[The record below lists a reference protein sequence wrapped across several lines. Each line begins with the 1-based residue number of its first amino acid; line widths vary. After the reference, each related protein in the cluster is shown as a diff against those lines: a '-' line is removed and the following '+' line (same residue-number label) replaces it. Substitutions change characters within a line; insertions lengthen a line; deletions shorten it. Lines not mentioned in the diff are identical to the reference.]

1 MSKAKKSKDNLN
13 KEQKTAVLLPHNEN
27 ALVIAGAGTGK
38 TKTLISRIKELTK
51 TFKPSEIV
59 ALTFT
64 NKAAKEMEDRLDG
77 LPINV
82 GTFHSFALT
91 LIKEDLERFI
101 QFKTNKK
108 DFIKSQ
114 QFYLSLFLK
123 QNNLQEKWNELNKN
137 KNNHQN
143 KVKNEE
149 QNQDNVQKQVQI
161 KDFNLNLNK
170 NTNLTFFDLL
180 KNHSLIYFFEESKEF
195 KTLNHLKKETETSE
209 KFEMF
214 LSIPFQE
221 QMEKLKEKKHKPKIK
236 LLDEEEQTL
245 FIKELFQEQNW
256 DVKNGA
262 VAKLQDHINHQ
273 KENGVR
279 SSKSKGRTKLE
290 KQYQVYEEKILE
302 MNILDF
308 TELALLLKE
317 RLENDEFF
325 RNYIHQ
331 KYRTFLVDEFQDTNP
346 IQYELLNLL
355 AGEKGV
361 VFAVGDDCQS
371 IYGFRG
377 AEVKNIFKFKEKAN
391 FVKLEQNY
399 RSTSNIVE
407 CSNLFILK
415 AEEKIEK
422 NLYTNNPKGQPIFIY
437 KAKNE
442 YEEAKFVCETI
453 ENLLKTEDYKD
464 IAVIYRGNAQSAKIE
479 TLLSLRKIP
488 YKVSG
493 GMSFFDKADVKTL
506 FALAKILVDPEDTHA
521 FIRVAEKLYNLPKKL
536 LEGWIIEANAEKLSF
551 PDLIRYR
558 KKEENLNK
566 LLQYIEK
573 GQDEFKYSTLKES
586 FKDFLRNIDYK
597 KEKYHYINE
606 ENLEF
611 FLNEIDE
618 YERNGGSSFYSFVKK
633 IEQNKNL
640 ILEYDK
646 NVVNL
651 MTIHASK
658 GLEFKYVF
666 LIGVEDGVLPST
678 PSIEENNIEEERRL
692 MYVGMTR
699 AKEELII
706 SFCETRFNGYE
717 QVYYPPSRFLLDL
730 DYRYLN
736 PINTT
741 WLPFPYPYGY
751 DENNYNE
758 EEKQYLNIKIDYNNI
773 IEEQLKNIHLND
785 ENIHIKEINE
795 DDKNNKDVKDDINN
809 DNEFVLDHFY
819 FTKEGKGKL
828 IKIEQNEFD
837 EMVLT
842 LEMVKT
848 EERKKVLP
856 DYEEVKLCE

>member
-1 MSKAKKSKDNLN
+1 MIKTKKTKDNLN

-38 TKTLISRIKELTK
+38 TKTLISRIKELAK
-51 TFKPSEIV
+51 TFKPDEIV

-64 NKAAKEMEDRLDG
+64 NKAAKEMEERLDG

-82 GTFHSFALT
+82 GTFHSFALN

-108 DFIKSQ
+108 DFIESQ
-114 QFYLSLFLK
+114 NFFLSLFLK
-123 QNNLQEKWNELNKN
+123 NNNLQEKWENL
-137 KNNHQN
+137 KNN
-143 KVKNEE
+143 
-149 QNQDNVQKQVQI
+149 QNQDKE
-161 KDFNLNLNK
+161 KDNLS
-170 NTNLTFFDLL
+170 FFELL
-180 KNHSLIYFFEESKEF
+180 KNSSLMHFFEESKEF
-195 KTLNHLKKETETSE
+195 KTLNALKEESV
-209 KFEMF
+209 
-214 LSIPFQE
+214 LNNIINQSIPFQE
-221 QMEKLKEKKHKPKIK
+221 QIEQLKEKKHKPKIK
-236 LLDEEEQTL
+236 LIDEEEQTL
-245 FIKELFQEQNW
+245 FIKELFQEENW
-256 DVKNGA
+256 DMKNGA
-262 VAKLQDHINHQ
+262 IIKLQEYINHQ
-273 KENGVR
+273 KENGIR
-279 SSKSKGRTKLE
+279 SSKGRTKLE
-290 KQYQVYEEKILE
+290 KQYQIYEQKILE

-308 TELALLLKE
+308 TELTLLLKE
-317 RLENDEFF
+317 RLESDDFF
-325 RNYIHQ
+325 KNYIHQ

-355 AGEKGV
+355 VGEKGV
-361 VFAVGDDCQS
+361 IFAVGDDCQS

-415 AEEKIEK
+415 AKEKIEK

-442 YEEAKFVCETI
+442 YDEAKFVSETI

-506 FALAKILVDPEDTHA
+506 FALAKILVEPEDAHA

-536 LEGWIIEANAEKLSF
+536 LEGWIIEANTEKLSF
-551 PDLIRYR
+551 PDLIKYR
-558 KKEENLNK
+558 KKEESLNK

-573 GQDEFKYSTLKES
+573 GQEEFKYSTLKES

-597 KEKYHYINE
+597 KEKYTYINE

-618 YERNGGSSFYSFVKK
+618 YERNGGSSFYNFVKK

-730 DYRYLN
+730 DYNYLN

-751 DENNYNE
+751 EEYEFNE
-758 EEKQYLNIKIDYNNI
+758 EDKSHLNIQIDYENI
-773 IEEQLKNIHLND
+773 IKEQLKNIESNNENKSNEND
-785 ENIHIKEINE
+785 KKIKQIIEKE
-795 DDKNNKDVKDDINN
+795 NNKNEKNETN
-809 DNEFVLDHFY
+809 NEFVLEQFY
-819 FTKEGKGKL
+819 LTKNGKGKL

-837 EMVLT
+837 EIVLT

-848 EERKKVLP
+848 EEWKKVLP
-856 DYEEVKLCE
+856 DYEEIKLCQ

>member
-1 MSKAKKSKDNLN
+1 MTKTKKTKDNLN

-38 TKTLISRIKELTK
+38 TKTLISRIKELAK
-51 TFKPSEIV
+51 TFKPNEIV

-64 NKAAKEMEDRLDG
+64 NKAAKEMEERLDG

-82 GTFHSFALT
+82 GTFHSFALN

-108 DFIKSQ
+108 DFIESQ
-114 QFYLSLFLK
+114 NFFLSLFLK
-123 QNNLQEKWNELNKN
+123 NNNLQEKWENL
-137 KNNHQN
+137 KNN
-143 KVKNEE
+143 
-149 QNQDNVQKQVQI
+149 QNQDKE
-161 KDFNLNLNK
+161 KDNLS
-170 NTNLTFFDLL
+170 FFELL
-180 KNHSLIYFFEESKEF
+180 KNSSLMHFFEESKEF
-195 KTLNHLKKETETSE
+195 KTLNTLKEESILNNIINQT
-209 KFEMF
+209 
-214 LSIPFQE
+214 IPFQE
-221 QMEKLKEKKHKPKIK
+221 QIEQLKEKKHKPKIK
-236 LLDEEEQTL
+236 LIDEEEQTL
-245 FIKELFQEQNW
+245 FIKELFQEENW
-256 DVKNGA
+256 DMKNGA
-262 VAKLQDHINHQ
+262 IIKLQEYINHQ
-273 KENGVR
+273 KENGIR
-279 SSKSKGRTKLE
+279 SSKGRTKLE
-290 KQYQVYEEKILE
+290 KQYQIYEQKILE

-308 TELALLLKE
+308 TELTLLLKE
-317 RLENDEFF
+317 RLESDDFF
-325 RNYIHQ
+325 KNYIHQ

-355 AGEKGV
+355 VGEKGV
-361 VFAVGDDCQS
+361 IFAVGDDCQS

-415 AEEKIEK
+415 AKEKIEK

-442 YEEAKFVCETI
+442 YDEAKFVSETI

-506 FALAKILVDPEDTHA
+506 FALAKILVEPEDAHA

-536 LEGWIIEANAEKLSF
+536 LEGWIIEANTEKLSF
-551 PDLIRYR
+551 PDLIKYR
-558 KKEENLNK
+558 KKEESLNK

-573 GQDEFKYSTLKES
+573 GQEEFKYSTLKES

-597 KEKYHYINE
+597 KEKYTYINE

-730 DYRYLN
+730 DYNYLN

-751 DENNYNE
+751 EEYEFNE
-758 EEKQYLNIKIDYNNI
+758 EDKSHLNIQIDYENI
-773 IEEQLKNIHLND
+773 IKEQLKNIESNN
-785 ENIHIKEINE
+785 ENV
-795 DDKNNKDVKDDINN
+795 DFNNKGNENDKKIKQIIEKENN
-809 DNEFVLDHFY
+809 KNEKNETNNEFVLEQFY
-819 FTKEGKGKL
+819 LTKNGKGKL

-837 EMVLT
+837 EIVLT

-848 EERKKVLP
+848 EEWKKVLP
-856 DYEEVKLCE
+856 DYEEIKLCQ

>member
-1 MSKAKKSKDNLN
+1 MTKTKKTKDNLN

-38 TKTLISRIKELTK
+38 TKTLISRIKELAK
-51 TFKPSEIV
+51 TFKPNEIV

-64 NKAAKEMEDRLDG
+64 NKAAKEMEERLDG

-82 GTFHSFALT
+82 GTFHSFALN

-108 DFIKSQ
+108 DFIESQ
-114 QFYLSLFLK
+114 NFFLSLFLK
-123 QNNLQEKWNELNKN
+123 NNNLQEKWENL
-137 KNNHQN
+137 KNN
-143 KVKNEE
+143 
-149 QNQDNVQKQVQI
+149 QNQDKE
-161 KDFNLNLNK
+161 KDNLS
-170 NTNLTFFDLL
+170 FFELL
-180 KNHSLIYFFEESKEF
+180 KNSSLMHFFEESKEF
-195 KTLNHLKKETETSE
+195 KTLNTLKEESILNNIINQT
-209 KFEMF
+209 
-214 LSIPFQE
+214 IPFQE
-221 QMEKLKEKKHKPKIK
+221 QIEQLKEKKHKPKIK
-236 LLDEEEQTL
+236 LIDEEEQTL
-245 FIKELFQEQNW
+245 FIKELFQEENW
-256 DVKNGA
+256 DMKNGA
-262 VAKLQDHINHQ
+262 IIKLQEYINHQ
-273 KENGVR
+273 KENGIR
-279 SSKSKGRTKLE
+279 SSKGRTKLE
-290 KQYQVYEEKILE
+290 KQYQIYEQKILE

-308 TELALLLKE
+308 TELTLLLKE
-317 RLENDEFF
+317 RLESDDFF
-325 RNYIHQ
+325 KNYIHQ

-355 AGEKGV
+355 VGEKGV
-361 VFAVGDDCQS
+361 IFAVGDDCQS

-415 AEEKIEK
+415 AKEKIEK

-442 YEEAKFVCETI
+442 YDEAKFVSETI

-506 FALAKILVDPEDTHA
+506 FALAKILVEPEDAHA

-536 LEGWIIEANAEKLSF
+536 LEGWIIEANTEKLSF
-551 PDLIRYR
+551 PDLIKYR
-558 KKEENLNK
+558 KKEESLNK

-573 GQDEFKYSTLKES
+573 GQEEFKYSTLKES

-597 KEKYHYINE
+597 KEKYTYINE

-730 DYRYLN
+730 DYNYLN

-751 DENNYNE
+751 EEYEFNE
-758 EEKQYLNIKIDYNNI
+758 EDKSHLNIQIDYENI
-773 IEEQLKNIHLND
+773 IKEQLKNIESNN
-785 ENIHIKEINE
+785 ENINFDKSNAKDEKIKQIIEKE
-795 DDKNNKDVKDDINN
+795 NNKNEKDETN
-809 DNEFVLDHFY
+809 NEFILEQFY
-819 FTKEGKGKL
+819 LTKNGKGKL
-828 IKIEQNEFD
+828 VKIEQNEFD
-837 EMVLT
+837 EIVLT

-848 EERKKVLP
+848 EEWKKVLP
-856 DYEEVKLCE
+856 DYEEIKLCQ